1 MWNRRKNYLLTIFTV
16 LFMLA
21 TKRIPVTE
29 TVWVEL
35 SNLKEAGQ
43 TYSQLLE
50 EMIEDRK
57 KARFFRDM
65 EGIERESE
73 FVELPW

>member
-1 MWNRRKNYLLTIFTV
+1 
-16 LFMLA
+16 MLA

-29 TVWVEL
+29 DVWVEL
-35 SNLKEAGQ
+35 SDLKTAGQ

-50 EMIEDRK
+50 EMIEDKK

-65 EGIERESE
+65 ERIENEGE
-73 FVELPW
+73 FVGFPW